1 MVGNLRSV
9 HGEPPDDIDVPV
21 DDGDDDG
28 PLRGWVPQDDRLWL
42 HPSERGTARSA
53 LSDRPAPQPTR
64 APGGRWMIGGLAA
77 CVAVTMVVVSMAVVA
92 ADRAQDATSPTGTW
106 VSGVPTTEVDLSSLT
121 TTRHLSAVARSTH
134 DSTVAL
140 LVERAGRTTVRTG
153 IVAEAGGIVVALA
166 PALAGARSITA
177 VEPDGTRQPAVLV
190 GSDTITGIT
199 VLRISDDL
207 PAATFSTSD
216 PSTGSVAVVEAEE
229 RGHGH
234 GAAPAVRLYAG
245 TVLYAGVATGA
256 GPAGRF
262 CATGV
267 DAPLTTGD
275 LGSPL
280 VDTTG
285 AVSGILD
292 TVVGTGRSRTSVFLP
307 AELVSDV
314 TDQIVSHGWV
324 AHGSLGVL
332 AVDPAPSS
340 GLEGAEIR
348 SVTGGGAGEQAGL
361 EAGDVL
367 VGVDGYSVRSVA
379 ELDTRLYGDP
389 PGSELRV
396 TVERDGSTFNTVAV
410 LTAT

>member
-1 MVGNLRSV
+1 M
-9 HGEPPDDIDVPV
+9 HGEPPDDIDVP
-21 DDGDDDG
+21 DDGDDG

-42 HPSERGTARSA
+42 HPSERGAARSGPSA
-53 LSDRPAPQPTR
+53 RPTPEATR

-77 CVAVTMVVVSMAVVA
+77 CVAVTVVVVSMAMVA
-92 ADRAQDATSPTGTW
+92 ADRAQEVSSPGGTW

-140 LVERAGRTTVRTG
+140 MVERSGRTIVRTG
-153 IVAEAGGIVVALA
+153 IVAEAGGIVVTLA
-166 PALAGARSITA
+166 PTVVGARSVTV

-190 GSDTITGIT
+190 GTDSATGIT
-199 VLRISDDL
+199 VLRIADDL

-229 RGHGH
+229 AGRGHG
-234 GAAPAVRLYAG
+234 ATPAVRLYAG
-245 TVLYAGVATGA
+245 TVLYAGVATGT
-256 GPAGRF
+256 GHAGRF
-262 CATGV
+262 CATAV
-267 DAPLTTGD
+267 EAPLTVGD

-292 TVVGTGRSRTSVFLP
+292 TVLGTGRSRTSVFLP
-307 AELVSDV
+307 AELVRDV
-314 TDQIVSHGWV
+314 TDQIVGHGSV
-324 AHGSLGVL
+324 AHGSLGVQT
-332 AVDPAPSS
+332 VDTAAAS
-340 GLEGAEIR
+340 GLQGAEIR
-348 SVTGGGAGEQAGL
+348 SVTGGGAGAQVGLQAG
-361 EAGDVL
+361 DML
-367 VGVDGYSVRSVA
+367 VGVDGHSVRSVA

-396 TVERDGSTFNTVAV
+396 TVDRNGSTFNAMVV
-410 LTAT
+410 LTAA